1 MQFRLYVSTYADR
14 ETFVRGEPNLISFIF
29 SHFFLVDEGI
39 IEDPNI
45 IINGPSSD
53 RQQNAIHMAFP

>member
-1 MQFRLYVSTYADR
+1 MQIGKLLSEGSQFDIVYFFT
-14 ETFVRGEPNLISFIF
+14 
-29 SHFFLVDEGI
+29 FFLVDEGL

-45 IINGPSSD
+45 IIDGPSSD